1 MTSQIERWL
10 QAQPDHGITWDEFT
24 AREAGE
30 DRAGM
35 KPSRKRAE
43 AKGALLSGLLLEA
56 IHAASTRRGRI
67 SRAERIREQTLLEVL
82 AAAMRVR

>member
-1 MTSQIERWL
+1 MTSQIERRL

-35 KPSRKRAE
+35 KPSRKRSE
-43 AKGALLSGLLLEA
+43 AKGPSLSALLLDSSLRWT
-56 IHAASTRRGRI
+56 HAGATHQCWVTGS
-67 SRAERIREQTLLEVL
+67 EPD
-82 AAAMRVR
+82 